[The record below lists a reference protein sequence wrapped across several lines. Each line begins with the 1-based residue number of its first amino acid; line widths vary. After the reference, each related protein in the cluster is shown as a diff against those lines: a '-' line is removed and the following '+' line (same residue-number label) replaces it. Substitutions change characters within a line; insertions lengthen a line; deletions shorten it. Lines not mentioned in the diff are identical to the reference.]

1 MSKKLKK
8 QKINKKS
15 KIKVWHLMPLSLLTL
30 VVAAVFIWLG
40 RGDFSTRNVE
50 LEIEGPGQVENG
62 KAEDYKLIISN
73 NSDKALQDLNLTLET
88 PSTVEVLE
96 GLEDIRSGIDI
107 LPPGSKREV
116 SFKIVVSSTNG
127 KESLNAR
134 LDYSPEGLSARFV
147 ETTSLEL
154 IIGKL
159 DVSIVFDLPQNV
171 YADQDVRGSI
181 IVVPHSDIE
190 TSPLFLRLDAP
201 QGFSMQEVSE
211 AFAFETVWRIGELK
225 EGQTVKREFR
235 GRLSSYEGEPLFK
248 VSLGKRDGISFLP
261 LHTAERAIGISESP
275 LVLNQSMV
283 NPARGFVDPGERAT
297 VRITYTNKA
306 NVPLEDALLRVSLPE
321 SLVDFSTIA
330 ASGGI
335 VDSEAKTIEW
345 TQAQLSSLRF
355 TDVEETGTVS
365 FSFNVR
371 SNIEPANVQDT
382 NKTINIITT
391 LRSQKESLA
400 LNGAVLQA
408 ENTLSVKLSTRF
420 ELEQSV
426 YRQGGSFDNTGP
438 HPPVPNQLSTYTV
451 RWTVENTTN
460 AVRLGKV
467 EAVLPDYVVWQS
479 NTSPAA
485 EDVRYLS
492 DTNTVVW
499 ELGDVGVGVGFV
511 YPERTVEFQ
520 IGLVPDAEDI
530 QNQLNVLEQTKL
542 TGIDIFTSSLL
553 DQDIPEEEVPN

>member
-1 MSKKLKK
+1 MLKKSKK

-15 KIKVWHLMPLSLLTL
+15 KIKAWHLMPLSLLAL
-30 VVAAVFIWLG
+30 IIAAVFIWLG
-40 RGDFSTRNVE
+40 RGDFSTRNVD

-62 KAEDYKLIISN
+62 KAEDYKLVISN

-88 PSTVEVLE
+88 PSTIDVLE

-107 LPPGSKREV
+107 LPPGSKREIP
-116 SFKIVVSSTNG
+116 FKIVVSSTSG
-127 KESLNAR
+127 KEALNAR

-147 ETTSLEL
+147 ETTSLDL

-159 DVSIVFDLPQNV
+159 DVSIIFDLPQNV

-190 TSPLFLRLDAP
+190 TAPLFLRLDAP
-201 QGFSMQEVSE
+201 QGFGIREVSE
-211 AFAFETVWRIGELK
+211 SFDFETVWRIGELK
-225 EGQTVKREFR
+225 EGQTIKREFR

-261 LHTAERAIGISESP
+261 LHTAERSIGISESP
-275 LVLNQSMV
+275 LVLDQSV
-283 NPARGFVDPGERAT
+283 ISPTRGFVNPGDRAT

-306 NVPLEDALLRVSLPE
+306 NVPLEDALLRVSLPA

-330 ASGGI
+330 ASGGL
-335 VDSEAKTIEW
+335 VDSEARTIEW

-365 FSFNVR
+365 FSFDVR
-371 SNIEPANVQDT
+371 SDIEPANVQDT
-382 NKTINIITT
+382 NKTINIATT

-400 LNGAVLQA
+400 LNGSVLQTD
-408 ENTLSVKLSTRF
+408 NTLSVKLSTSF
-420 ELEQSV
+420 NLEQNV

-438 HPPVPNQLSTYTV
+438 HPPVANQLSTYTV

-460 AVRLGKV
+460 AVRSGKV
-467 EAVLPDYVVWQS
+467 EAVLPDYALWQS
-479 NTSPAA
+479 NTSPTA

-499 ELGDVGVGVGFV
+499 EIGDVGVGAGFI

-520 IGLVPDAEDI
+520 IGLIPDAQDI
-530 QNQLNVLEQTKL
+530 QNGLNILEHTKL
-542 TGIDIFTSSLL
+542 TGIDTFTSSLL
-553 DQDIPEEEVPN
+553 DQDILGEEVPN